1 MAVEVNRELVWRLIG
16 SVQQMSD
23 AFQNKYEQE
32 AHAIVKDL
40 KGTKW
45 EPVIGPERNETTVP
59 RPNLVLG
66 LLALALFAIWRL
78 R

>member
-1 MAVEVNRELVWRLIG
+1 MALHG
-16 SVQQMSD
+16 SVRQMSD
-23 AFQNKYEQE
+23 TFQNKYEQE
-32 AHAIVKDL
+32 AHAIVEDL

-45 EPVIGPERNETTVP
+45 EPVIGLERNETTAL

-66 LLALALFAIWRL
+66 LLVLALFAIWRL